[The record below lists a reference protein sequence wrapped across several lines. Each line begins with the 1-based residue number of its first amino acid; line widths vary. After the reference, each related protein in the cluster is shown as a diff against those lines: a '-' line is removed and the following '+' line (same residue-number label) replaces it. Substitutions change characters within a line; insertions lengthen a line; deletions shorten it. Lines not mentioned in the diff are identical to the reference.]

1 MRFIDLLTKAAKK
14 KKKKASQRKRA
25 PKPSHVKINPACV
38 SGPLPCCSG
47 KCFHPGQGKGDSVSS
62 LVITARSSIQCHAN
76 PVTSAILTRG
86 LWGKLRPREEKE
98 LARGHSGHRTE
109 KELPWGSSK
118 WWSLEPLSLRPSL
131 PALRT
136 ITVYHFPSQ
145 KYVGA
150 KSGRMCIGCG
160 EG

>member
-1 MRFIDLLTKAAKK
+1 MAFADRKSSLTTAGNEINRPAIITQLRSAECWSQHSALHRLAYKGCKK
-14 KKKKASQRKRA
+14 KKKEASQRKRA

-76 PVTSAILTRG
+76 PFTSSILTRG

-109 KELPWGSSK
+109 KELSCPGDRLNGGA
-118 WWSLEPLSLRPSL
+118 WSL
-131 PALRT
+131 
-136 ITVYHFPSQ
+136 
-145 KYVGA
+145 
-150 KSGRMCIGCG
+150 
-160 EG
+160 